1 MKKIICLILVIIA
14 AVTGGVF
21 VYLHMDKQIDVLN
34 REAETIKKMDIKN
47 DKIDMKLYC
56 TGDYMAV
63 EDTMKEYINSYLG
76 EIDKFEAVMNDT
88 RLSDLLAIDN
98 IASDNP
104 EFFNSRELI
113 NEKKQEL
120 EDEAQILTDMAKEE
134 NILAEIDEESINDFQ
149 KRLYDDVMLE
159 RIGTNFFYPESE
171 ITKAKEEKLSKL
183 DDMMSVFDFLQL
195 NLGNW
200 SIDNN
205 ILRFTNDQL
214 LNEYRDLISRI
225 D

>member
-104 EFFNSRELI
+104 EFINSRELL

-134 NILAEIDEESINDFQ
+134 NIIAAIDEESINDFQ
-149 KRLYDDVMLE
+149 KRIYDDVMLE

>member
-21 VYLHMDKQIDVLN
+21 VYLHMDKQVDVLN

-63 EDTMKEYINSYLG
+63 EDTMKEYIDSYLG
-76 EIDKFEAVMNDT
+76 EIEKFEAVMNDT

-104 EFFNSRELI
+104 EFINSRELL

-134 NILAEIDEESINDFQ
+134 NILAAIDEESINDFQ

-159 RIGTNFFYPESE
+159 KIGTNFFYPESE

-195 NLGNW
+195 NLENW

>member
-21 VYLHMDKQIDVLN
+21 AYLHMDKQVDILN
-34 REAETIKKMDIKN
+34 READTIKKMDIKN

-63 EDTMKEYINSYLG
+63 EDTMKEYIDSYLG
-76 EIDKFEAVMNDT
+76 EIEKFEAVMNDT

-134 NILAEIDEESINDFQ
+134 NILAAIDEESINDFQ

-159 RIGTNFFYPESE
+159 KIGTNFFYPESE

>member
-98 IASDNP
+98 IAFDNP
-104 EFFNSRELI
+104 EFINSRELL

-134 NILAEIDEESINDFQ
+134 NIIAAIDEESINDFQ
-149 KRLYDDVMLE
+149 KRIYDDVMLE

>member
-21 VYLHMDKQIDVLN
+21 VYLHMDKQVDVLN

-63 EDTMKEYINSYLG
+63 EDTMKEYIDSYLG
-76 EIDKFEAVMNDT
+76 EIEKFEAVMNDT

-134 NILAEIDEESINDFQ
+134 NILAAIDEESINDFQ

>member
-21 VYLHMDKQIDVLN
+21 VYLHMDKQVDVLN
-34 REAETIKKMDIKN
+34 READTIKKMDIKN

-63 EDTMKEYINSYLG
+63 EDTMKEYIDSYLG
-76 EIDKFEAVMNDT
+76 EIEKFEAVMNDT

-104 EFFNSRELI
+104 EFINSRELL

-134 NILAEIDEESINDFQ
+134 NILAAIDEESINDFQ
-149 KRLYDDVMLE
+149 KRLYDDVLLE
-159 RIGTNFFYPESE
+159 KIGTNFFYPESE

-183 DDMMSVFDFLQL
+183 DDMMNVFDFLQL

>member
-1 MKKIICLILVIIA
+1 LKKIICLILVIIA

-21 VYLHMDKQIDVLN
+21 VYLHMDKQVDILN
-34 REAETIKKMDIKN
+34 READTIKKMDIKN

-104 EFFNSRELI
+104 EFINSRELL

-134 NILAEIDEESINDFQ
+134 NIIAAIDEESINDFQ
-149 KRLYDDVMLE
+149 KRIYDDVMLE

>member
-1 MKKIICLILVIIA
+1 MSKFKGNILFTSHDHQLTQTVANRII
-14 AVTGGVF
+14 
-21 VYLHMDKQIDVLN
+21 
-34 REAETIKKMDIKN
+34 DIKN

-63 EDTMKEYINSYLG
+63 EDTMKEYIDSYLG
-76 EIDKFEAVMNDT
+76 EIEKFEAVMNDT

-104 EFFNSRELI
+104 EFINSRELL

-134 NILAEIDEESINDFQ
+134 NILAAIDEESINDFQ

-159 RIGTNFFYPESE
+159 KIGTNFFYPESE

-195 NLGNW
+195 NL
-200 SIDNN
+200 
-205 ILRFTNDQL
+205 L
-214 LNEYRDLISRI
+214 
-225 D
+225 

>member
-21 VYLHMDKQIDVLN
+21 VYLHMDKQVDILN
-34 REAETIKKMDIKN
+34 READTIKKMDIKN

-63 EDTMKEYINSYLG
+63 EDTMKEYIDSYLG
-76 EIDKFEAVMNDT
+76 EIEKFEAVMNDT

-104 EFFNSRELI
+104 EFINSRELL

-120 EDEAQILTDMAKEE
+120 EDEAQILNDMAKEE
-134 NILAEIDEESINDFQ
+134 NILAAIDEESINDFQ

-159 RIGTNFFYPESE
+159 KIGTNFFYPESE

>member
-21 VYLHMDKQIDVLN
+21 VYLHMDKQVDILN
-34 REAETIKKMDIKN
+34 READTIKKMDIKN

-104 EFFNSRELI
+104 EFINSRELL

-134 NILAEIDEESINDFQ
+134 NIIAAIDEESINDFQ
-149 KRLYDDVMLE
+149 KRIYDDVMLE

>member
-21 VYLHMDKQIDVLN
+21 VYLHMDKQVDVLN

-63 EDTMKEYINSYLG
+63 EDTMKEYIDSYLG
-76 EIDKFEAVMNDT
+76 EIEKFEAVMNDT

-104 EFFNSRELI
+104 EFINSRELL

-134 NILAEIDEESINDFQ
+134 NILAAIDEESINDFQ

-159 RIGTNFFYPESE
+159 KIGTNFFYPESE

>member
-21 VYLHMDKQIDVLN
+21 VYLHMDKQVDVLN

-63 EDTMKEYINSYLG
+63 EDTMKEYIDSYLG
-76 EIDKFEAVMNDT
+76 EIEKFEAVMNDT

-104 EFFNSRELI
+104 EFINSRELL

-134 NILAEIDEESINDFQ
+134 NILAAIDEESINDFQ

-159 RIGTNFFYPESE
+159 KIGTNFFYPESE

-183 DDMMSVFDFLQL
+183 DDMMNVFDFLQL

>member
-21 VYLHMDKQIDVLN
+21 VYLHMDKQVDVLN

-63 EDTMKEYINSYLG
+63 EDTMKEYIDSYLG
-76 EIDKFEAVMNDT
+76 EIEKFEAVMNDT

-104 EFFNSRELI
+104 EFINSRELL

-134 NILAEIDEESINDFQ
+134 NILAAIDGESINDFQ

-159 RIGTNFFYPESE
+159 KIGTNFFYPESE

>member
-21 VYLHMDKQIDVLN
+21 VYLHMDKQVDILN
-34 REAETIKKMDIKN
+34 READTIKKMDIKN

-63 EDTMKEYINSYLG
+63 EDTMKEYIDSYLG
-76 EIDKFEAVMNDT
+76 EIEKFEAVMNDT

-104 EFFNSRELI
+104 EFINSRELL

-134 NILAEIDEESINDFQ
+134 NILAAIDEESINDFQ

-159 RIGTNFFYPESE
+159 KIGTNFFYPESE

>member
-21 VYLHMDKQIDVLN
+21 VYLHMDKQVDILN
-34 REAETIKKMDIKN
+34 READTIKKMDIKN

-63 EDTMKEYINSYLG
+63 EDTMKEYIDSYLG
-76 EIDKFEAVMNDT
+76 EIEKFEAVMNDT

-104 EFFNSRELI
+104 EFINSRELL

-134 NILAEIDEESINDFQ
+134 NILAAIYEESINDFQ

-159 RIGTNFFYPESE
+159 KIGTNFFYPESE

-183 DDMMSVFDFLQL
+183 DDMMGVFDFLQL

>member
-21 VYLHMDKQIDVLN
+21 VYLHMDKQVDVLN

-63 EDTMKEYINSYLG
+63 EDTMKEYIDSYLG
-76 EIDKFEAVMNDT
+76 EIEKFEAVMNDT

-104 EFFNSRELI
+104 EFFNSRELL

-134 NILAEIDEESINDFQ
+134 NILAAIDEESINDFQ

-159 RIGTNFFYPESE
+159 KIGTNFFYPESE

-183 DDMMSVFDFLQL
+183 DDMMGVFDFLQL

>member
-104 EFFNSRELI
+104 EFINSKELL

-134 NILAEIDEESINDFQ
+134 NIIAAIDEESINDFQ
-149 KRLYDDVMLE
+149 KRIYDDVMLE

>member
-21 VYLHMDKQIDVLN
+21 VYLHMDKQVDIIN

-63 EDTMKEYINSYLG
+63 ENTMKEYIDSYLG
-76 EIDKFEAVMNDT
+76 EIEKFEAVMNDT

-104 EFFNSRELI
+104 EFINSRELL

-134 NILAEIDEESINDFQ
+134 NILAAIDEESINDFQ
-149 KRLYDDVMLE
+149 MRIYDDVMLE
-159 RIGTNFFYPESE
+159 KIGTNFFYPESE

>member
-21 VYLHMDKQIDVLN
+21 VYLHMDKQVDVLN

-63 EDTMKEYINSYLG
+63 EDTMKEYIDSYLG
-76 EIDKFEAVMNDT
+76 EIEKFEAVMNDT

-104 EFFNSRELI
+104 EFINSRELL

-134 NILAEIDEESINDFQ
+134 NIIAAIDEESINDFQ

-159 RIGTNFFYPESE
+159 KIGTNFFYPESE

-183 DDMMSVFDFLQL
+183 DDMMNVFDFLQL

>member
-21 VYLHMDKQIDVLN
+21 VYLHMDKQVDILN
-34 REAETIKKMDIKN
+34 READTIKKMDIKN

-63 EDTMKEYINSYLG
+63 EDTMKEYIDSYLG
-76 EIDKFEAVMNDT
+76 EIEKFEAVMNDT

-134 NILAEIDEESINDFQ
+134 NILAAIDEESINDFQ

>member
-21 VYLHMDKQIDVLN
+21 VYLHMDKQVDVLN
-34 REAETIKKMDIKN
+34 READTIKKMDIKN

-63 EDTMKEYINSYLG
+63 ENTMKEYIDSYLG
-76 EIDKFEAVMNDT
+76 EIEKFEAVMNDT

-104 EFFNSRELI
+104 EFINSRELL

-134 NILAEIDEESINDFQ
+134 NILAAIDEESINDFQ
-149 KRLYDDVMLE
+149 MRIYDDVMLE
-159 RIGTNFFYPESE
+159 KIGTNFFYPESE

>member
-21 VYLHMDKQIDVLN
+21 VYLHMDKQVDIIN

-63 EDTMKEYINSYLG
+63 EDTMKEYIDSYLG
-76 EIDKFEAVMNDT
+76 EIEKFEAVMNDT

-104 EFFNSRELI
+104 EFINSRELL

-134 NILAEIDEESINDFQ
+134 NILAAIDEESINDFQ

-159 RIGTNFFYPESE
+159 KIGTNFFYPESE

>member
-21 VYLHMDKQIDVLN
+21 VYLHMDKQVDVLN
-34 REAETIKKMDIKN
+34 RAAETIKKMDIKN

-63 EDTMKEYINSYLG
+63 EDTMKEYIDSYLG
-76 EIDKFEAVMNDT
+76 EIEKFEAVMNDT

-104 EFFNSRELI
+104 EFINSRELL

-134 NILAEIDEESINDFQ
+134 NILAAIDEESINDFQ

-159 RIGTNFFYPESE
+159 KIGTNFFYPESE

>member
-21 VYLHMDKQIDVLN
+21 VYLHMDKQVDVLN

-63 EDTMKEYINSYLG
+63 EDTMKEYIDSYLG
-76 EIDKFEAVMNDT
+76 EIEKFEAVMNDT

-104 EFFNSRELI
+104 EFINSRELL

-120 EDEAQILTDMAKEE
+120 ENEAQILTDMAKEE
-134 NILAEIDEESINDFQ
+134 NILAAIDEESINDFQ

-159 RIGTNFFYPESE
+159 KIGKNFFYPESE

>member
-21 VYLHMDKQIDVLN
+21 VYLHMDKQVDILN
-34 REAETIKKMDIKN
+34 READTIKKMDIKN

-63 EDTMKEYINSYLG
+63 EDTMKEYIDSYLG
-76 EIDKFEAVMNDT
+76 EIEKFEAVMNDT

>member
-21 VYLHMDKQIDVLN
+21 VYLHMDKQVDILN
-34 REAETIKKMDIKN
+34 READTIKKMDIKN

-63 EDTMKEYINSYLG
+63 EDTMKEYIDSYLG
-76 EIDKFEAVMNDT
+76 EIEKFEAVMNDT

-104 EFFNSRELI
+104 EFINSRELI
-113 NEKKQEL
+113 NEKMQEL

-134 NILAEIDEESINDFQ
+134 NILAAIDEESINDFQ

-159 RIGTNFFYPESE
+159 KIGTNFFYPESE

>member
-21 VYLHMDKQIDVLN
+21 VYLHMDKQVDVLN

-47 DKIDMKLYC
+47 DKIDVKLYC

-63 EDTMKEYINSYLG
+63 EDTMKEYIDSYLG
-76 EIDKFEAVMNDT
+76 EIEKFEAVMNDT

-104 EFFNSRELI
+104 EFINSRELL

-134 NILAEIDEESINDFQ
+134 NILAAIDEESINDFQ

-159 RIGTNFFYPESE
+159 KIGTNFFYPESE

-183 DDMMSVFDFLQL
+183 DDMMNVFDFLQL

>member
-21 VYLHMDKQIDVLN
+21 VYLHMDKQVDILN
-34 REAETIKKMDIKN
+34 READTIKKMDIKN

-63 EDTMKEYINSYLG
+63 EDTMKEYIDSYLG
-76 EIDKFEAVMNDT
+76 EIEKFEAVMNDT

-134 NILAEIDEESINDFQ
+134 NILAAIDEESINDFQ

-183 DDMMSVFDFLQL
+183 DDMMNVFDFLQL

>member
-21 VYLHMDKQIDVLN
+21 VYLHMDRQVDVLN
-34 REAETIKKMDIKN
+34 REAETIKKMDLKN

-63 EDTMKEYINSYLG
+63 EDTMKEYIDSYLG
-76 EIDKFEAVMNDT
+76 EIEKFEAVMNDT

-104 EFFNSRELI
+104 EFINSRELL

-120 EDEAQILTDMAKEE
+120 EDEAQILNDMAKEE
-134 NILAEIDEESINDFQ
+134 NILAAIDEESINDFQ

-159 RIGTNFFYPESE
+159 KIGTNFFYPESE

>member
-21 VYLHMDKQIDVLN
+21 VYLHMDKQVDVLN
-34 REAETIKKMDIKN
+34 READTIKKMDIKN

-63 EDTMKEYINSYLG
+63 EDTMKEYIDSYLG
-76 EIDKFEAVMNDT
+76 EIEKFEAVMNDT

-104 EFFNSRELI
+104 EFFNSRELL

-134 NILAEIDEESINDFQ
+134 NILAAIDEESINDFQ

-159 RIGTNFFYPESE
+159 KIGTNFFYPESE

-183 DDMMSVFDFLQL
+183 DDMMNVFDFLQL